1 MNLRIMLYLAIFIG
15 LTSRSQAQYAFNI
28 EVSGKGPA
36 LLLIPG
42 YSCSGEVWKET
53 VAILNKQYECHVLTL
68 AGYAGQPAID
78 TPVLKTVKGDI
89 IRYVKDKKLTKP
101 VLVGHSLGAFMSI
114 WVASEAPELF
124 GKLVCVDGV
133 PFISALGRPQIT
145 VDSVKNNPAFNPELV
160 IRNFMNLPD
169 KGFIDQTAMAMRWQV
184 ADTVRARQ
192 IAIWQYKSDRK
203 TLATTLLEMSTTDLR
218 AALKQIPQ
226 PVLVMGSIY
235 QTKEQSERWLK
246 LQYEQT
252 PDLEIKVAD
261 SKHFIMYDQPNWFIT
276 ELTAFLNK

>member
-1 MNLRIMLYLAIFIG
+1 MNLRILLCTVFYLGIQ
-15 LTSRSQAQYAFNI
+15 LTSLAQYAFKS

-53 VAILNKQYECHVLTL
+53 VAALSTSYECHVLTL
-68 AGYAGQPAID
+68 AGFAGQPAID

-89 IRYVKDKKLTKP
+89 IRYVKDKNLQKP
-101 VLVGHSLGAFMSI
+101 ALVGHSLGAFMSI
-114 WVASEAPELF
+114 WVASEAPALF

-133 PFISALGRPQIT
+133 PFISALGKPQIT
-145 VDSVKNNPAFNPELV
+145 VDSIKNNPAFNPEMV
-160 IRNFMNLPD
+160 IRNFQNLPE
-169 KGFIDQTAMAMRWQV
+169 KGFVDRTAMAMRWQV
-184 ADTVRARQ
+184 EDTARARQ
-192 IAIWQYKSDRK
+192 IAVWQYNSDRK
-203 TLATTLLEMSTTDLR
+203 TLATTIIEMSTTDLR

-226 PVLVMGSIY
+226 PVFVMGSIY

-246 LQYEQT
+246 LQYGQT
-252 PDLEIKVAD
+252 PNLLIKVAD
-261 SKHFIMYDQPNWFIT
+261 SKHFIMYDQPNWFIS

>member
-1 MNLRIMLYLAIFIG
+1 MNLRILLCMIFFMGIVWK
-15 LTSRSQAQYAFNI
+15 SQAQYAFKTD
-28 EVSGKGPA
+28 VSGKGPA

-89 IRYVKDKKLTKP
+89 IRYVKDKKLNKP

-124 GKLVCVDGV
+124 GKVVCVDGV

-160 IRNFMNLPD
+160 IRNFQNLPD
-169 KGFIDQTAMAMRWQV
+169 KGFVDQTAMAMRWQV
-184 ADTVRARQ
+184 QDTARARQ
-192 IAIWQYKSDRK
+192 IAIWQYNSDRK

-218 AALKQIPQ
+218 AALKKIPQ
-226 PVLVMGSIY
+226 PVFVMGSIY

-246 LQYEQT
+246 QQYEQT
-252 PDLEIKVAD
+252 PDLLIKVAD

>member
-15 LTSRSQAQYAFNI
+15 LTIRSQAQYAFNI

-53 VAILNKQYECHVLTL
+53 VATLNNQYECHVLTL

-184 ADTVRARQ
+184 ADTARARQ

>member
-1 MNLRIMLYLAIFIG
+1 MNLRILLCMIFFMGIVWK
-15 LTSRSQAQYAFNI
+15 SQAQYAFKTD
-28 EVSGKGPA
+28 VSGKGPA

-89 IRYVKDKKLTKP
+89 IRYVKDKKLNKP

-124 GKLVCVDGV
+124 GKVVCVDGV

-145 VDSVKNNPAFNPELV
+145 VDSVKNNPAFNPEMV
-160 IRNFMNLPD
+160 IRNFQNLPD
-169 KGFIDQTAMAMRWQV
+169 KGFVDQTAMAMRWQV
-184 ADTVRARQ
+184 QDTARARQ
-192 IAIWQYKSDRK
+192 IAIWQYNSDRK

-218 AALKQIPQ
+218 AALKKIPQ
-226 PVLVMGSIY
+226 PVFVMGSIY

-246 LQYEQT
+246 QQYEQT
-252 PDLEIKVAD
+252 PDLLIKVAD

>member
-1 MNLRIMLYLAIFIG
+1 MNLRILLCTVFYLGIQF
-15 LTSRSQAQYAFNI
+15 TSLAQYAFKS

-53 VAILNKQYECHVLTL
+53 VAALSTSYECHVLTL
-68 AGYAGQPAID
+68 AGFAGQPAID

-89 IRYVKDKKLTKP
+89 IRYVKDKNLQKP
-101 VLVGHSLGAFMSI
+101 ALVGHSLGAFMSI
-114 WVASEAPELF
+114 WVASEAPGLF
-124 GKLVCVDGV
+124 GKLICVDGV
-133 PFISALGRPQIT
+133 PFISALGKPKIT
-145 VDSVKNNPAFNPELV
+145 VDSIKNNPAFNPEMV
-160 IRNFMNLPD
+160 IRNFQNLPD
-169 KGFIDQTAMAMRWQV
+169 KGFVDRTAMAMRWQV
-184 ADTVRARQ
+184 EDTARARQ
-192 IAIWQYKSDRK
+192 IAVWQYNSDRK
-203 TLATTLLEMSTTDLR
+203 TLATTLIEMSTTDLR

-226 PVLVMGSIY
+226 PVFVMGSIY

-252 PDLEIKVAD
+252 PNLLIKVAD
-261 SKHFIMYDQPNWFIT
+261 SKHFIMYDQPNWFIS

>member
-1 MNLRIMLYLAIFIG
+1 MVFYMGIVLK
-15 LTSRSQAQYAFNI
+15 SQAQYAFKT

-89 IRYVKDKKLTKP
+89 IRYVKDKKLNKP
-101 VLVGHSLGAFMSI
+101 ILVGHSLGAFMSI
-114 WVASEAPELF
+114 WVASEAPALF
-124 GKLVCVDGV
+124 GKIVCVDGV

-160 IRNFMNLPD
+160 IRNFQNLPD
-169 KGFIDQTAMAMRWQV
+169 KGFVDQTAMAMRWQV

-192 IAIWQYKSDRK
+192 IAIWQYNSDRK

-218 AALKQIPQ
+218 AALKKIPQ
-226 PVLVMGSIY
+226 PVFVMGSIY
-235 QTKEQSERWLK
+235 QTKEQSERWLQQ
-246 LQYEQT
+246 QYEQT
-252 PDLEIKVAD
+252 PDLVIKVAD

>member
-1 MNLRIMLYLAIFIG
+1 MNLRILFCMVFYLGIV
-15 LTSRSQAQYAFNI
+15 LKSQAQYAFKT

-42 YSCSGEVWKET
+42 YSCSGDVWKET
-53 VAILNKQYECHVLTL
+53 VAILSANYECHVLTL

-89 IRYVKDKKLTKP
+89 IRYVKDKKLNKP
-101 VLVGHSLGAFMSI
+101 ILVGHSLGAFMSI
-114 WVASEAPELF
+114 WVASEAPGLF
-124 GKLVCVDGV
+124 GKIVCVDGV

-145 VDSVKNNPAFNPELV
+145 VDSVKKNPAFNPELV
-160 IRNFMNLPD
+160 IRNFQNLPD
-169 KGFIDQTAMAMRWQV
+169 KGFVDQTAMAMRWQV
-184 ADTVRARQ
+184 QDTARARQ
-192 IAIWQYKSDRK
+192 IAIWQYNSDRK

-218 AALKQIPQ
+218 AALKKIPQ

-246 LQYEQT
+246 QQYEQT
-252 PDLEIKVAD
+252 PDLVIKVAD

>member
-1 MNLRIMLYLAIFIG
+1 MKLRILLFLAIFIG
-15 LTSRSQAQYAFNI
+15 LTSRSQSQYAFNI

-89 IRYVKDKKLTKP
+89 IRYVKDKKLNKP

-124 GKLVCVDGV
+124 GKVVCVDGV

-160 IRNFMNLPD
+160 IRNFQNLPD
-169 KGFIDQTAMAMRWQV
+169 KGFVDQTAMAMRWQV
-184 ADTVRARQ
+184 QDTARARQ
-192 IAIWQYKSDRK
+192 IAIWQYNSDRK
-203 TLATTLLEMSTTDLR
+203 TLATTLLEMSTADLR
-218 AALKQIPQ
+218 AALKKIPQ
-226 PVLVMGSIY
+226 PVFVMGSIY

-246 LQYEQT
+246 QQYEQT
-252 PDLEIKVAD
+252 PDLLIKVAD

>member
-1 MNLRIMLYLAIFIG
+1 MNLRILLCTVFYLGIQF
-15 LTSRSQAQYAFNI
+15 TSLAQYAFKS

-53 VAILNKQYECHVLTL
+53 VAALSTSYECHVLTL
-68 AGYAGQPAID
+68 AGFAGQPAID

-89 IRYVKDKKLTKP
+89 IRYVKDKNLQKP
-101 VLVGHSLGAFMSI
+101 ALVGHSLGAFMSI
-114 WVASEAPELF
+114 WVASEAPGLF
-124 GKLVCVDGV
+124 GKLICVDGV
-133 PFISALGRPQIT
+133 PFISALGKPQIT
-145 VDSVKNNPAFNPELV
+145 VDSIKNNPAFNPEMV
-160 IRNFMNLPD
+160 IRNFQNLPE
-169 KGFIDQTAMAMRWQV
+169 KGFVDRTAMAMRWQV
-184 ADTVRARQ
+184 EDTARARQ
-192 IAIWQYKSDRK
+192 IAVWQYNSDRK
-203 TLATTLLEMSTTDLR
+203 TLATTLIEMSTTDLR

-226 PVLVMGSIY
+226 PVFVMGSIY

-252 PDLEIKVAD
+252 PNLLIKVAD
-261 SKHFIMYDQPNWFIT
+261 SKHFIMYDQPNWFIS

>member
-1 MNLRIMLYLAIFIG
+1 MKLRIMLYLAIFIG

-28 EVSGKGPA
+28 EVSGKGSA

>member
-1 MNLRIMLYLAIFIG
+1 MNLRILLCMIFFMGIVWK
-15 LTSRSQAQYAFNI
+15 SQAQYAFKI

-89 IRYVKDKKLTKP
+89 IRYVKDKKLNKP

-114 WVASEAPELF
+114 WVASEAPGLF
-124 GKLVCVDGV
+124 GKIVCVDGV
-133 PFISALGRPQIT
+133 PFVSALGRPQIT

-160 IRNFMNLPD
+160 IRNFQNLPD
-169 KGFIDQTAMAMRWQV
+169 KGFVDQTAMAMRWQV
-184 ADTVRARQ
+184 QDTARARQ
-192 IAIWQYKSDRK
+192 IAIWQYNSDRK

-218 AALKQIPQ
+218 AALKKIPQ
-226 PVLVMGSIY
+226 PVFVMGSIY

-246 LQYEQT
+246 QQYEQT
-252 PDLEIKVAD
+252 PDLLIKVAD

>member
-1 MNLRIMLYLAIFIG
+1 MNLRILLCTVFYLGIQ
-15 LTSRSQAQYAFNI
+15 LTSLAQYAFKS

-53 VAILNKQYECHVLTL
+53 VAALSTSYECHVLTL
-68 AGYAGQPAID
+68 AGFAGQPAID

-89 IRYVKDKKLTKP
+89 IRYVKDKNLQKP
-101 VLVGHSLGAFMSI
+101 ALVGHSLGAFMSI
-114 WVASEAPELF
+114 WVASEAPGLF
-124 GKLVCVDGV
+124 GKLICVDGV
-133 PFISALGRPQIT
+133 PFISALGKPQIT
-145 VDSVKNNPAFNPELV
+145 IDSIKNNPAFNPEMV
-160 IRNFMNLPD
+160 IRNFQNLPE
-169 KGFIDQTAMAMRWQV
+169 KGFVDRTAMAMRWQV
-184 ADTVRARQ
+184 EDTARARQ
-192 IAIWQYKSDRK
+192 IAVWQYNSDRK
-203 TLATTLLEMSTTDLR
+203 TLATTLIEMSTTDLR

-226 PVLVMGSIY
+226 PVFVMGSIY

-252 PDLEIKVAD
+252 PNLLIKVAD
-261 SKHFIMYDQPNWFIT
+261 SKHFIMYDQPNWFIS

>member
-1 MNLRIMLYLAIFIG
+1 MNVRILLCMVFYMGIILK
-15 LTSRSQAQYAFNI
+15 SQAQYAFNT

-218 AALKQIPQ
+218 AALKKIPQ

-235 QTKEQSERWLK
+235 QTKEQSERCLK

-252 PDLEIKVAD
+252 PDLDIKVAD

-276 ELTAFLNK
+276 VLTAFLNI

>member
-1 MNLRIMLYLAIFIG
+1 MKLRIMLYLAIFIG

-53 VAILNKQYECHVLTL
+53 VATLNNQYECHVLTL

-145 VDSVKNNPAFNPELV
+145 VDSVKNNPAFNLELV

-184 ADTVRARQ
+184 ADTARARQ

-218 AALKQIPQ
+218 AALKHIPQ

>member
-1 MNLRIMLYLAIFIG
+1 MNLRILLCLVFYVGMVLK
-15 LTSRSQAQYAFNI
+15 SQAQYAFKT

-42 YSCSGEVWKET
+42 YSCSGDVWKET
-53 VAILNKQYECHVLTL
+53 VASLSASYECHVLTL

-89 IRYVKDKKLTKP
+89 IRYVKDKKLNKP
-101 VLVGHSLGAFMSI
+101 ILVGHSLGAFMSI
-114 WVASEAPELF
+114 WVASEAPGLF
-124 GKLVCVDGV
+124 GKIVCVDGV
-133 PFISALGRPQIT
+133 PFVSALGRPQIT